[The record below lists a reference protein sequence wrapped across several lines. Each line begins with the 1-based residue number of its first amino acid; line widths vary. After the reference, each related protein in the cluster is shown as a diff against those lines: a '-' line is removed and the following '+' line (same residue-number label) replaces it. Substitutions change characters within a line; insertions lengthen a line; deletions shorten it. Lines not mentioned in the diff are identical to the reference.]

1 MSAMPEESLR
11 EIAATNEP
19 PRTIASAE
27 FFFLLQRIDRLD
39 EKLTK
44 EIRDGDQNSEER
56 TSAVEQKL
64 SQRIDTVEQK
74 LSHRIDA
81 VEQKLSQR
89 IEAVEQKLTQRIDAV
104 EQKLSQRIDA
114 VEQKFSQRIDAI
126 ENKLNKRID
135 QLDDKLSNLRF
146 WAIGAVIT
154 IAVGFIGTIAT
165 LLYK

>member
-19 PRTIASAE
+19 PHTLASPE

-39 EKLTK
+39 EKLTQ
-44 EIRDGDQNSEER
+44 EIRAGDHRSEER
-56 TSAVEQKL
+56 VNVVE
-64 SQRIDTVEQK
+64 QRIDMLAQ
-74 LSHRIDA
+74 RID
-81 VEQKLSQR
+81 
-89 IEAVEQKLTQRIDAV
+89 AVEQKLTQRI
-104 EQKLSQRIDA
+104 EKM
-114 VEQKFSQRIDAI
+114 
-126 ENKLNKRID
+126 
-135 QLDDKLSNLRF
+135 DDKLNNLKF

>member
-19 PRTIASAE
+19 QRNLASPE

-44 EIRDGDQNSEER
+44 EIRDGDQKSEER
-56 TSAVEQKL
+56 
-64 SQRIDTVEQK
+64 IDTM
-74 LSHRIDA
+74 
-81 VEQKLSQR
+81 
-89 IEAVEQKLTQRIDAV
+89 

-114 VEQKFSQRIDAI
+114 MYQKLSQRIDDLDG
-126 ENKLNKRID
+126 KLSNRID
-135 QLDDKLSNLRF
+135 KLDDKLGNLRF

-165 LLYK
+165 LLYR

>member
-1 MSAMPEESLR
+1 MPEESLR

-19 PRTIASAE
+19 PRTLASPE
-27 FFFLLQRIDRLD
+27 FFFLLQRLDRLD

-44 EIRDGDQNSEER
+44 EIRDGDQKSEER
-56 TSAVEQKL
+56 ISAVEQKL

-74 LSHRIDA
+74 LSQRIDT

-89 IEAVEQKLTQRIDAV
+89 IETV
-104 EQKLSQRIDA
+104 EQKLSQRIDT
-114 VEQKFSQRIDAI
+114 
-126 ENKLNKRID
+126 
-135 QLDDKLSNLRF
+135 LDDKLGNLRF
-146 WAIGAVIT
+146 WAISAVIT

>member
-1 MSAMPEESLR
+1 MPEESWR

-19 PRTIASAE
+19 PHTLASPE

-44 EIRDGDQNSEER
+44 EIRDGDQRSEER
-56 TSAVEQKL
+56 
-64 SQRIDTVEQK
+64 ID
-74 LSHRIDA
+74 
-81 VEQKLSQR
+81 
-89 IEAVEQKLTQRIDAV
+89 AVEQKLTQRID
-104 EQKLSQRIDA
+104 KM
-114 VEQKFSQRIDAI
+114 
-126 ENKLNKRID
+126 
-135 QLDDKLSNLRF
+135 DDKLNSIKF

>member
-19 PRTIASAE
+19 PRTMASAE

-56 TSAVEQKL
+56 ISAVEQKL
-64 SQRIDTVEQK
+64 SQ
-74 LSHRIDA
+74 RIDA

-89 IEAVEQKLTQRIDAV
+89 IEAVEQKLSQRIDAV

-114 VEQKFSQRIDAI
+114 I
-126 ENKLNKRID
+126 EDKLNKRID

>member
-19 PRTIASAE
+19 PRTLASPE
-27 FFFLLQRIDRLD
+27 FFFLLQRLDRLD

-44 EIRDGDQNSEER
+44 EIRDGDQKSEER
-56 TSAVEQKL
+56 ISAVEQKL

-74 LSHRIDA
+74 LSQRIDT

-89 IEAVEQKLTQRIDAV
+89 IETV
-104 EQKLSQRIDA
+104 EQKLSQRIDT
-114 VEQKFSQRIDAI
+114 
-126 ENKLNKRID
+126 
-135 QLDDKLSNLRF
+135 LDDKLGNLRF
-146 WAIGAVIT
+146 WAISAVIT